1 MHLFVCKSALLL
13 STKMYLR
20 AHTPSIMVQNYSLK
34 SQVTTLVVIALTF
47 AACDHPADRQNT
59 PPAPPVN
66 HQNYLTA
73 ATLFVQHSAEYK
85 ALCYQAYNGAANT
98 LRYLVSEGGSA
109 NMAVVLD
116 LDETVLDNSPY
127 TGWQIKANTGYSDS
141 TWAIWTNK
149 AQAMEVPGAGDFLR
163 TADELGMTLF
173 YVSNRDTSALA
184 ATIANMAELQ
194 LPQLEPAHFLLKTS
208 TSDKTERREAI
219 EAQGYQIVMFIG
231 DNLGDF
237 SGAFDKQSTARRA
250 ELTDSLNTRFGTE
263 YIVLPNPVY
272 GTWEGALYNFD
283 RTLTDV
289 QRDSIRMHM
298 LKVGI

>member
-1 MHLFVCKSALLL
+1 MFQNVPLTPRTAVLVLF
-13 STKMYLR
+13 
-20 AHTPSIMVQNYSLK
+20 
-34 SQVTTLVVIALTF
+34 TLAI

-59 PPAPPVN
+59 PALAPAPEIN
-66 HQNYLTA
+66 QQNYLSA

-85 ALCYQAYNGAANT
+85 ALCYQAFNGAAYT
-98 LRYLVSEGGSA
+98 LRNLVSEGGSA
-109 NMAVVLD
+109 NLAVVLD

-127 TGWQIKANTGYSDS
+127 TGWQISSNAAYSDS

-149 AQAMEVPGAGDFLR
+149 ASAEEVPGAGDFLR
-163 TADELGMTLF
+163 MADAMGITLF

-184 ATIANMAELQ
+184 ATIANMAQLQ
-194 LPQLEPAHFLLKTS
+194 LPQLEAEHFMLKTS
-208 TSDKTERREAI
+208 TSDKTDRRSAI
-219 EAQGYQIVMFIG
+219 EAQGYQIVMYVG

-272 GTWEGALYNFD
+272 GTWEGALYNYD
-283 RTLTDV
+283 RTLTDA
-289 QRDSIRMHM
+289 QRDSLRMQA